1 MSIFKSTL
9 KPYVIR
15 QINTRQ
21 NLLSEVNRP
30 VDFAHYVSSK
40 APWIRMTSLVD
51 YEGKPDLAKKYVLM
65 GGTTYNKPGTDRYF
79 TRSGVGGAGAT
90 YGGDIGTNQ
99 YGIRPMPGI
108 LSMKTR
114 SLGAYGSLA
123 EATIKFQAWDVKQ
136 LEDLSILF
144 LRPGYKVVVEWG
156 WSMYLDTSV
165 TGEEYR
171 EKATTNALKYAANN
185 YKITNS
191 SFNTID
197 CFASDITQ
205 TGIYEQLDKLKHK
218 YSGNYDGVL
227 GSIKQFDYTLMPNG
241 SYECNTVLISIGDTI
256 DTIRMNDTLGIS
268 VGPRNVAKTENPN
281 VDEAS
286 LDTQDYSEIKSQ
298 FELLM
303 DEYCTLS
310 DDNPRSISETISAI
324 DKSIKSKDKPYID
337 PYIYKYKSGF
347 SVSAANA
354 VLSTEAAARKG
365 LQESI
370 TFWEDPFN
378 AKKFQATGSRVNSDG
393 TQTITSVNNAVSS
406 ITQTIQKE
414 EEQAAPVSQD
424 NPGDKRSYYYIQ
436 FAYLLHVLNVFKNV
450 FAEKEQKLVDIEI
463 PSNPTNPDSISNGL
477 CQASYNSISIDP
489 NVALIRN
496 SKANLFTDVEGS
508 KAFRPEV
515 FKTET
520 QPVAGLAVSD
530 YNMREYL
537 YSDTNFGQ
545 IGNIYINIKEVV
557 SIYKQ
562 ESISNRGYVYLGKV
576 INEIMTRAAFS
587 LGSINDFDKFIKEDK
602 IVVIDKHYTELPAD
616 AAYSSKFKINVS
628 GNNSIVRTHKI
639 QSKIFP
645 SQATMIA
652 IAAQDRENVSAIQT
666 STYNYL
672 NKGLKD
678 RLFVGT
684 NNGKLDVTRSPLAAK
699 RKKLGS
705 ILLLIQY
712 VNSYVIV
719 NKSIGMYYN
728 SNIVAMNG
736 YLNTL
741 LVEMEGGTDYK
752 AVVPISVDLT
762 VDGLSGLTIG
772 EIFTV
777 DKKVLPKDYESKH
790 IGFIITG
797 ISNEILTNGWT
808 TALSSQMCI
817 LDQQDKQV
825 LSKKK
830 GEEVLKDILKEAEN
844 KKIENTTAVTIFN
857 ILAAL
862 TMDSLLGRYQIDISS
877 GVIKVRN
884 ESQPLYTN
892 AAIVEFSNG
901 YIDFA
906 GVLKDFNSA
915 YLKAFPQPSYDATR
929 KINFRPDNLSN
940 PLVITKVISEMSLY
954 FAMSSVSQGEV
965 GIAFNNEYSRV
976 MKGYDLYVANVP
988 SMTFGETAQRTF
1000 EPIGKIVDA
1009 IASIPS
1015 IITGDT
1021 PIDNPFVTTAEEVK
1035 ADLAKNRDYQY
1046 MLKARNSTTF
1056 SKIDLYRAVDL
1067 NTGLFNGPITNF
1079 YIEGYRYFKTLG
1091 SNEKQ

>member
-1 MSIFKSTL
+1 MSIFKSTF

-21 NLLSEVNRP
+21 NLLSEVDRP

-65 GGTTYNKPGTDRYF
+65 GGTLYKRPGTDRYF
-79 TRSGVGGAGAT
+79 TRSGVGGAGSS
-90 YGGDIGTNQ
+90 YGGDLGTNQ

-108 LSMKTR
+108 LNMTTR

-165 TGEEYR
+165 TEEEYR

-185 YKITNS
+185 YKITNA

-197 CFASDITQ
+197 CFASGITQ

-241 SYECNTVLISIGDTI
+241 SYECTTVLISIGDTI

-268 VGPRNVAKTENPN
+268 VGPRNVAQTENPN
-281 VDEAS
+281 VDEGA

-310 DDNPRSISETISAI
+310 DGNPRSLSEAIPAI
-324 DKSIKSKDKPYID
+324 DAAIKPKDKPYID

-347 SVSAANA
+347 SVSPANA
-354 VLSTEAAARKG
+354 NLNAEAAARKG
-365 LQESI
+365 FQENL
-370 TFWEDPFN
+370 TYWEDPYKV
-378 AKKFQATGSRVNSDG
+378 KKPVDANNPNTPGVG
-393 TQTITSVNNAVSS
+393 TSS
-406 ITQTIQKE
+406 IVKE

-436 FAYLLHVLNVFKNV
+436 FAYLLHILNVFKNV
-450 FAEKEQKLVDIEI
+450 FAAKGQTLVDIEI
-463 PSNPTNPDSISNGL
+463 PGDPTKPNSISNGL

-489 NVALIRN
+489 NVAVIRN
-496 SKANLFTDVEGS
+496 SRANLFTDVEGS

-520 QPVAGLAVSD
+520 QPVAGVATPD

-537 YSDTNFGQ
+537 YSGTNFGQ
-545 IGNIYINIKEVV
+545 IGNIYINIKELI

-562 ESISNRGYVYLGKV
+562 ESISNRGYVYLGKI
-576 INEIMTRAAFS
+576 INEIMSRAAFS
-587 LGSINDFDKFIKEDK
+587 LGSINDFDKFVKEDK

-616 AAYSSKFKINVS
+616 SAYSSKFKINVS
-628 GNNSIVRTHKI
+628 GNNSIVRNHKI

-678 RLFVGT
+678 RLFVNTG
-684 NNGKLDVTRSPLAAK
+684 NGKVDIRISELAAK
-699 RKKLGS
+699 RKKHAS

-712 VNSYVIV
+712 VNNYVIV

-797 ISNEILTNGWT
+797 IKNEIATNGWT
-808 TALSSQMCI
+808 TSLSSQMCI
-817 LDQQDKQV
+817 LDQQDKQI

-830 GEEVLKDILKEAEN
+830 GEDVLKGILEEAEN
-844 KKIENTTAVTIFN
+844 KKTENRTAIIYYN

-862 TMDSLLGRYQIDISS
+862 VMDCLLNRYKIETPS
-877 GVIKVRN
+877 GVVTIRN
-884 ESQPLYTN
+884 TADPLYVK
-892 AAIVEFSNG
+892 AAIAEFSNG
-901 YIDFA
+901 LVDFDY
-906 GVLKDFNSA
+906 VFKDFSSA
-915 YLKAFPQPSYDATR
+915 YLVAFPIAEYDINR
-929 KINFRPDNLSN
+929 KIDFRRDNMNN
-940 PLVITKVISEMSLY
+940 PIVLTKVISEMSLY
-954 FAMSSVSQGEV
+954 KAMRSTIPEIGT
-965 GIAFNNEYSRV
+965 AFNNESGKVISGIQTYIINPDPTISVSRASSLDKLV
-976 MKGYDLYVANVP
+976 WYPVFTRVSDATKTTVNLLGSIWDLVTGNGFNYKSDILNDKNFIYRRNERIN
-988 SMTFGETAQRTF
+988 TT
-1000 EPIGKIVDA
+1000 INKVD
-1009 IASIPS
+1009 I
-1015 IITGDT
+1015 
-1021 PIDNPFVTTAEEVK
+1021 E
-1035 ADLAKNRDYQY
+1035 
-1046 MLKARNSTTF
+1046 
-1056 SKIDLYRAVDL
+1056 RAVNT
-1067 NTGLFNGPITNF
+1067 NTGLLNGPITSF
-1079 YIEGYRYFKTLG
+1079 FISGYQYTTP
-1091 SNEKQ
+1091 SY

>member
-1 MSIFKSTL
+1 MSIFKSTF

-21 NLLSEVNRP
+21 NLLSEVNRT

-51 YEGKPDLAKKYVLM
+51 YEGTPDLAKKYILM
-65 GGTTYNKPGTDRYF
+65 GGTLYNRPGTDQYF
-79 TRSGVGGAGAT
+79 TRRGVGGGGAS
-90 YGGDIGTNQ
+90 YGGDLGTNQ

-108 LSMKTR
+108 LNMKTR

-156 WSMYLDTSV
+156 WSMYLDTLV
-165 TGEEYR
+165 KGESYR
-171 EKATTNALKYAANN
+171 KKATTNALKDSANN
-185 YKITNS
+185 YNITNAA
-191 SFNTID
+191 FNTID
-197 CFASDITQ
+197 CFDSGITQ

-227 GSIKQFDYTLMPNG
+227 GSIKNFDYTLMPNG
-241 SYECNTVLISIGDTI
+241 SYECTTVLISIGDTI

-268 VGPRNVAKTENPN
+268 VGPRNVAQTQNAS
-281 VDEAS
+281 VDTAS

-310 DDNPRSISETISAI
+310 DDNPRSLSETITAI
-324 DKSIKSKDKPYID
+324 DLSIKPDDKPYID
-337 PYIYKYKSGF
+337 SFIYKYKSGF
-347 SVSAANA
+347 SVSPSNAN
-354 VLSTEAAARKG
+354 LNTEASARKG
-365 LQESI
+365 YQESV
-370 TFWEDPFN
+370 TYWNDPYKVN
-378 AKKFQATGSRVNSDG
+378 KTGTDSNPNTLKTG
-393 TQTITSVNNAVSS
+393 TDTIV
-406 ITQTIQKE
+406 KE
-414 EEQAAPVSQD
+414 EQQAAPVSQD

-436 FAYLLHVLNVFKNV
+436 FAYFLHILNVFKNV
-450 FAEKEQKLVDIEI
+450 FAAKDQTLVDIEI
-463 PSNPTNPDSISNGL
+463 PGDPLKPNSISNGL

-489 NVALIRN
+489 NVAIIRN
-496 SKANLFTDVEGS
+496 SKANLFTDVEGN
-508 KAFRPEV
+508 KAFRPEI

-520 QPVAGLAVSD
+520 QAVTGPVTAD
-530 YNMREYL
+530 YNMEEYL
-537 YSDTNFGQ
+537 YPGTNFGQ
-545 IGNIYINIKEVV
+545 IGNIYINIKEIV

-562 ESISNRGYVYLGKV
+562 ESISNRGYVYLGKI
-576 INEIMTRAAFS
+576 INEVLSRAAFS
-587 LGSINDFDKFIKEDK
+587 LGSINDFDKFIKENK
-602 IVVIDKHYTELPAD
+602 VVIIDKHYTELPAD
-616 AAYSSKFKINVS
+616 SAYNSKFKINVS
-628 GNNSIVRTHKI
+628 GNNSIVRNHKI

-684 NNGKLDVTRSPLAAK
+684 NNGRVDVQISEIAAK
-699 RKKLGS
+699 RKKLSS

-712 VNSYVIV
+712 VNNYVIV
-719 NKSIGMYYN
+719 NKTIGMYYN

-752 AVVPISVDLT
+752 AVVPISVNLT

-797 ISNEILTNGWT
+797 ISNEIATNGWT
-808 TALSSQMCI
+808 TELSSQMCI
-817 LDQQDKQV
+817 LDQEDKQV

-830 GEEVLKDILKEAEN
+830 GEEVLKDILNEAEN
-844 KKIENTTAVTIFN
+844 KKVENTTAVIIFN

-862 TMDSLLGRYQIDISS
+862 TMDSLLGRYQIESPS
-877 GVIKVRN
+877 GVIKIRN
-884 ESQPLYTN
+884 TSNPLYTK
-892 AAIVEFSNG
+892 AAIAEFSNG
-901 YIDFA
+901 YTDFDS
-906 GVLKDFNSA
+906 VLKDFNSA
-915 YLKAFPQPSYDATR
+915 YLKAFPSAVYDTA
-929 KINFRPDNLSN
+929 KKLNFRPDNLSN

-954 FAMSSVSQGEV
+954 FAMSSINQGEV
-965 GIAFNNEYSRV
+965 GMVFNNEYSKV
-976 MKGYDLYVANVP
+976 MRGYNDYVTNIP
-988 SMTFGETAQRTF
+988 DMTFGEVAERTYR
-1000 EPIGKIVDA
+1000 PISNIVKS
-1009 IASIPS
+1009 ISSIPS
-1015 IITGDT
+1015 VLTGET
-1021 PIDNPFVTTAEEVK
+1021 AINNPFVTTPEEVQEN
-1035 ADLAKNRDYQY
+1035 LKNNKDYQY
-1046 MLKARNSTTF
+1046 MLKAKRATTF
-1056 SKIDLYRAVDL
+1056 SKLDLYKAIDL
-1067 NTGLFNGPITNF
+1067 NTGLFNGPVSSF
-1079 YIEGYRYFKTLG
+1079 LIEGYAYFKKLG

>member
-65 GGTTYNKPGTDRYF
+65 GGTLYNRPGTDRYF
-79 TRSGVGGAGAT
+79 TRSGVGGAGST
-90 YGGDIGTNQ
+90 YGGDLGTNQ

-108 LSMKTR
+108 LNMTTR

-156 WSMYLDTSV
+156 WSMYLDTAI
-165 TGEEYR
+165 TGEGYR
-171 EKATTNALKYAANN
+171 EKATTNVLKYAANN
-185 YKITNS
+185 YKITNA

-241 SYECNTVLISIGDTI
+241 SYECTTVLISIGDTI

-268 VGPRNVAKTENPN
+268 VGPRNVAQTENPN
-281 VDEAS
+281 VDEGT
-286 LDTQDYSEIKSQ
+286 LDTEDYSEIKSQ

-303 DEYCTLS
+303 DEYCTIS
-310 DDNPRSISETISAI
+310 DDNPRSISQAIPAI
-324 DKSIKSKDKPYID
+324 DLAIKPNDKPYID

-347 SVSAANA
+347 SVSPANA
-354 VLSTEAAARKG
+354 NLNTEAAARKG

-370 TFWEDPFN
+370 SYWEDPYK
-378 AKKFQATGSRVNSDG
+378 AKKPADASNPNTPGVG
-393 TQTITSVNNAVSS
+393 TNIIV
-406 ITQTIQKE
+406 KE

-436 FAYLLHVLNVFKNV
+436 FAYLLHILNVFKNV
-450 FAEKEQKLVDIEI
+450 FAAKEQKLVDIEI
-463 PSNPTNPDSISNGL
+463 PGDPFKPNSISNGL

-489 NVALIRN
+489 NVAVIRN
-496 SKANLFTDVEGS
+496 SRANLFTDVEGS
-508 KAFRPEV
+508 KSFRPEV

-520 QPVAGLAVSD
+520 QPVAGIANPD

-545 IGNIYINIKEVV
+545 IGNIYINIKEVI

-576 INEIMTRAAFS
+576 INEIMSRAAFS
-587 LGSINDFDKFIKEDK
+587 LGSINDFDKFVKEDK

-616 AAYSSKFKINVS
+616 SAYNSKFKINVS
-628 GNNSIVRTHKI
+628 GNNSIVRNHKI

-678 RLFVGT
+678 RLFVDT
-684 NNGKLDVTRSPLAAK
+684 NNGRLDIGISELAAK
-699 RKKLGS
+699 RKKLSS

-712 VNSYVIV
+712 VNNYVIV

-797 ISNEILTNGWT
+797 IKNEIATNGWT
-808 TALSSQMCI
+808 TSLSSQMCI
-817 LDQQDKQV
+817 LDQQDKQI

-830 GEEVLKDILKEAEN
+830 GEDVLKGILEEAEN
-844 KKIENTTAVTIFN
+844 KKIQNTTAVIIFN

-862 TMDSLLGRYQIDISS
+862 TMDSLLGRYQIESPS

-884 ESQPLYTN
+884 ESVPLYTK
-892 AAIVEFSNG
+892 AAIAEFSSG
-901 YIDFA
+901 YTDFNT
-906 GVLKDFNSA
+906 VLKDFNSA
-915 YLKAFPQPSYDATR
+915 YLKSFPALYDTTR
-929 KINFRPDNLSN
+929 KVNFRPDNLSN
-940 PLVITKVISEMSLY
+940 PTVITKVISEMSLY
-954 FAMSSVSQGEV
+954 FAMSSIDQGSV
-965 GIAFNNEYSRV
+965 GIAFNTEYSKV
-976 MKGYDLYVANVP
+976 MKGYDTYVANIP
-988 SMTFGETAQRTF
+988 DMTFGEVAERTF
-1000 EPIGKIVDA
+1000 RPITNILGTIRSVL
-1009 IASIPS
+1009 S
-1015 IITGDT
+1015 GDIS
-1021 PIDNPFVTTAEEVK
+1021 IDNPFVTTPEEVQ
-1035 ADLAKNRDYQY
+1035 ADLAKNKDYQY
-1046 MLKARNSTTF
+1046 MIKARSATTF
-1056 SKIDLYRAVDL
+1056 SKIDLYRAIDL
-1067 NTGLFNGPITNF
+1067 NTGLFNGPITSF
-1079 YIEGYRYFKTLG
+1079 FIEGYRYFKTLG
-1091 SNEKQ
+1091 SN

>member
-30 VDFAHYVSSK
+30 VDFVHYVSSK

-65 GGTTYNKPGTDRYF
+65 GGTLYNRPGTDRYF
-79 TRSGVGGAGAT
+79 TRSGVGGAGST
-90 YGGDIGTNQ
+90 YGGDLGTNQ

-108 LSMKTR
+108 LNMTTR

-156 WSMYLDTSV
+156 WSMYLDTAI
-165 TGEEYR
+165 TGEGYR

-185 YKITNS
+185 YKITNA

-241 SYECNTVLISIGDTI
+241 SYECTTVLISIGDTI

-268 VGPRNVAKTENPN
+268 VGPRNVAQTENPN
-281 VDEAS
+281 IDEGT

-303 DEYCTLS
+303 DEYCTIS
-310 DDNPRSISETISAI
+310 DDNPRSISQAIPAI
-324 DKSIKSKDKPYID
+324 DAAIKPNDKPYID

-347 SVSAANA
+347 SVSPANA
-354 VLSTEAAARKG
+354 NLNTEAAARKG

-370 TFWEDPFN
+370 SYWEDPYKE
-378 AKKFQATGSRVNSDG
+378 KKPADASNQNTPGVG
-393 TQTITSVNNAVSS
+393 TNIIV
-406 ITQTIQKE
+406 KE

-436 FAYLLHVLNVFKNV
+436 FAYLLHILNVFKNV
-450 FAEKEQKLVDIEI
+450 FAAKEQKLVDIEI
-463 PSNPTNPDSISNGL
+463 PGDPFKPNSISNGL

-489 NVALIRN
+489 NVAVIRN
-496 SKANLFTDVEGS
+496 SRANLFTDVEGS

-520 QPVAGLAVSD
+520 QPVAGIANPD

-545 IGNIYINIKEVV
+545 IGNIYINIKEVI

-576 INEIMTRAAFS
+576 INEVMSRAAFS
-587 LGSINDFDKFIKEDK
+587 LGSINDFDKFVKEDK

-616 AAYSSKFKINVS
+616 SAYNSKFKINVS
-628 GNNSIVRTHKI
+628 GNNSIVRNHKI

-678 RLFVGT
+678 RLFVDT
-684 NNGKLDVTRSPLAAK
+684 NNGRLDIGISEVAAK
-699 RKKLGS
+699 RKKLAS

-712 VNSYVIV
+712 VNNYVIV

-797 ISNEILTNGWT
+797 IKNEIATNGWT
-808 TALSSQMCI
+808 TSLSSQMCI
-817 LDQQDKQV
+817 LDQQDKQI

-830 GEEVLKDILKEAEN
+830 GEDVLKGILEEAEN
-844 KKIENTTAVTIFN
+844 KKIENTTAVIIFN

-862 TMDSLLGRYQIDISS
+862 TMDSLLGRYQIESPS

-884 ESQPLYTN
+884 ESVPLYTK
-892 AAIVEFSNG
+892 AAIAEFSSG
-901 YIDFA
+901 YTDFNT
-906 GVLKDFNSA
+906 VLKDFNSA
-915 YLKAFPQPSYDATR
+915 YLKSFPALYDTTR
-929 KINFRPDNLSN
+929 KVNFRPDNLSN
-940 PLVITKVISEMSLY
+940 PTVITKVISEMSLY
-954 FAMSSVSQGEV
+954 FAMSSIDQGSV
-965 GIAFNNEYSRV
+965 GIAFNTEYSKV
-976 MKGYDLYVANVP
+976 MKGYDTYVANIP
-988 SMTFGETAQRTF
+988 DMTFGEVAERTF
-1000 EPIGKIVDA
+1000 RPITNILCTIGSA
-1009 IASIPS
+1009 LR
-1015 IITGDT
+1015 GDIS
-1021 PIDNPFVTTAEEVK
+1021 IDNPFVTTPEEVQ
-1035 ADLAKNRDYQY
+1035 ADLAKNKDFQY
-1046 MLKARNSTTF
+1046 MIKARSATTF
-1056 SKIDLYRAVDL
+1056 SKIDLYRAIDL
-1067 NTGLFNGPITNF
+1067 NTGLFNGPITSF
-1079 YIEGYRYFKTLG
+1079 FIEGYRYFKTLG
-1091 SNEKQ
+1091 YNEKQ